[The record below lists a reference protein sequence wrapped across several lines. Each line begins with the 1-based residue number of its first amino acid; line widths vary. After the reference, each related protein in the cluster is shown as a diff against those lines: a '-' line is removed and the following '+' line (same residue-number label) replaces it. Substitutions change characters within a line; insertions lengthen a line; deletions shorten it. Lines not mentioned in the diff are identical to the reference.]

1 MLSRQTIITNS
12 VDDVVQNL
20 AELLLQIAEVE
31 RRVEVSRE
39 LLSEN
44 SKYNLANA
52 YNVLSNNRT
61 SNITQSD
68 INSLLVNSGCEL
80 TRKELNMLWD
90 FMDKNQDG
98 VLDWREFFQQF
109 STHDTVYRDIYGGHT
124 GWDFSAKLQ
133 RSMVRVLEEEI
144 HGILELERYKAK
156 LYSTPNYKLEHLFDS
171 IDVARKGYITQSDIE
186 SFLNEVVPDRV
197 HFAEKKSGYNSSKS
211 ARILNRLDLNRDN
224 TISYQEFSRGIRP
237 QDLSSIDQTSSLDPL
252 NFEGFVNTT
261 TCYQT
266 LPQASTY
273 LANQIQSDADSR
285 AVGRRVVR
293 LEGSPSYTNV
303 THNLVSTALE
313 RSRSPAH
320 YLNSTRELVNSNRV
334 IQTPTSPSYRQIVTG
349 SRSPSYREIVSGSRS
364 PSYRVIANETIPT
377 TTSYLPDVTTY
388 DRRYQPTTATVD
400 YSTHDTQVY
409 RSRSPT
415 V

>member
-186 SFLNEVVPDRV
+186 SFLN
-197 HFAEKKSGYNSSKS
+197 
-211 ARILNRLDLNRDN
+211 
-224 TISYQEFSRGIRP
+224 
-237 QDLSSIDQTSSLDPL
+237 
-252 NFEGFVNTT
+252 
-261 TCYQT
+261 
-266 LPQASTY
+266 
-273 LANQIQSDADSR
+273 
-285 AVGRRVVR
+285 
-293 LEGSPSYTNV
+293 
-303 THNLVSTALE
+303 
-313 RSRSPAH
+313 
-320 YLNSTRELVNSNRV
+320 
-334 IQTPTSPSYRQIVTG
+334 
-349 SRSPSYREIVSGSRS
+349 
-364 PSYRVIANETIPT
+364 
-377 TTSYLPDVTTY
+377 
-388 DRRYQPTTATVD
+388 
-400 YSTHDTQVY
+400 
-409 RSRSPT
+409 
-415 V
+415 